1 MSDSIFSADFKAQP
15 YRWDMTARPVEAEQK
30 IPDKVDVL
38 VIGSG
43 YTGLNCAIQTARGG
57 RDTLVIDSQT
67 IGWGCSSRNG
77 GQISGEIKPGYD
89 ELVSKYGDAKAFALT
104 REARNALAWV
114 KEFIGNENIDCD
126 LRQCGRY
133 QAAHSPRQFR
143 QLVALAEN
151 QPKGLEQSLSIVER
165 RDQPGEIESDFYHG
179 GMVIDDHCSLDPAK
193 YHQGLAD
200 RALES
205 GCTLI
210 GNCEAQHIE
219 RNKAGFEVT
228 TSKGGIQADKVVVAT
243 SGYTGEVSPWQRRRI
258 VPIGSYML
266 ATEELDTNL
275 VQRLMPKDR
284 VFSDSRKLVVYFRRS
299 PDARRI
305 LFGGRVSVNESDP
318 VKSAPALRLEMLRV
332 FPQLE
337 AAKLSH
343 AWMGF
348 VGFTFDF
355 LPHLGEQDG
364 VFYAMGYCGSG
375 ICLASYF
382 GNRLGR
388 QLLGDADADIA
399 FNDIKFQTRPLY
411 TGKPWFLASAVKY
424 YQFRDRFF

>member
-15 YRWDMTARPVEAEQK
+15 YWWDMTARPVEAEQK

-165 RDQPGEIESDFYHG
+165 RDQPGEIESDF
-179 GMVIDDHCSLDPAK
+179 
-193 YHQGLAD
+193 
-200 RALES
+200 
-205 GCTLI
+205 
-210 GNCEAQHIE
+210 
-219 RNKAGFEVT
+219 
-228 TSKGGIQADKVVVAT
+228 
-243 SGYTGEVSPWQRRRI
+243 
-258 VPIGSYML
+258 
-266 ATEELDTNL
+266 
-275 VQRLMPKDR
+275 
-284 VFSDSRKLVVYFRRS
+284 
-299 PDARRI
+299 
-305 LFGGRVSVNESDP
+305 
-318 VKSAPALRLEMLRV
+318 
-332 FPQLE
+332 
-337 AAKLSH
+337 LSWWYGH
-343 AWMGF
+343 
-348 VGFTFDF
+348 
-355 LPHLGEQDG
+355 
-364 VFYAMGYCGSG
+364 
-375 ICLASYF
+375 
-382 GNRLGR
+382 
-388 QLLGDADADIA
+388 
-399 FNDIKFQTRPLY
+399 
-411 TGKPWFLASAVKY
+411 
-424 YQFRDRFF
+424 